1 MDLHDLRGSRAVVLG
16 AAGFLGS
23 HLCERLLSYGAHV
36 TAIDNFITGAK
47 PNLDHLIG
55 HGELRLISYDVT
67 DFMHVP
73 GHVDHIL
80 HFASPASPIDYLKW
94 PIQTLKVGSLGT
106 HKALGLARA
115 KDARLLLASTSEVYG
130 DPKVSPQ
137 PESYW
142 GNVNPIG
149 PRGVY
154 DEAKRFAEAMALAYH
169 RQHGVQVRIARIFN
183 SILADEQVVYDDGTT
198 LRRETI
204 GELAARIGDRADL
217 SGYAVPAFTHDGSI
231 DATKTVALEGH
242 PTGARC
248 YEVRTRYGRSIRV
261 TGDHSL
267 FAEGTDGQPVA
278 RTVDELK
285 IGDHI
290 AVGVRI
296 NVPERDRGTVDMLDV
311 WRRAGRDPWSL
322 MIRADGIGEAVY
334 DRRHELTGTLI
345 ERGIRRSNC
354 WNRVERWRRHGE
366 APLGALQKLGIA
378 APADAHVRLSGG
390 GRRAALPRRVQVTDE
405 LLWMLGLYVAE
416 GARHEQPPK
425 SAFITISGSDAH
437 VLDRARKVFERD
449 LNLHVVAAPGSPA
462 RSAAIF
468 VHSELL
474 LLLLDHLGFT
484 PGEKGIP
491 GWILGLPLQ
500 RLAWFLDGYREGDGV
515 HSGHKLVEQRRHEFS
530 TTSTRLKDD
539 LIVAFARFG
548 LVPSV
553 GRYES
558 TFRQRTGDRR
568 YPFWRLTLCNV
579 MPWNPLDWPAGV
591 RQQLN
596 ARRHGDLVWARITGI
611 TEVPA
616 TLLVYDFCVP
626 GRENFWAGTG
636 IMAHNTY
643 GPRMRIEDGRAV
655 PAFFGAALRN
665 EPLPVHGDGSQTRSL
680 CYVDDEVDGLLRL
693 LVSDEVGPVNI
704 GNPQEVT
711 ILELAERIQD
721 VVGNHP
727 GVEFHPRPVD
737 DPTVRRPDIT
747 LARRVLDWEP
757 KVPLAD
763 GLERTLPWFVERLA
777 AGAG

>member
-1 MDLHDLRGSRAVVLG
+1 MDLYDLRGSRAVVLG

-73 GHVDHIL
+73 GQVDHIL

-94 PIQTLKVGSLGT
+94 PIQTLKVGSIGT

-130 DPKVSPQ
+130 DPQVSPQ
-137 PESYW
+137 PEDYW

-154 DEAKRFAEAMALAYH
+154 DEAKRFAEALALAYH
-169 RQHGVQVRIARIFN
+169 REHDVKVRIARIFN
-183 SILADEQVVYDDGTT
+183 SILADEQVLYDDGTQ

-204 GELAARIGDRADL
+204 GELATRIGDRAEL
-217 SGYAVPAFTHDGSI
+217 RGYAVPAFAADGSI
-231 DATKTVALEGH
+231 DATETIALEGH
-242 PTGARC
+242 PTSARC
-248 YEVRTRYGRSIRV
+248 YEVRTRYGRSVRV
-261 TGDHSL
+261 TGEHSL
-267 FAEGTDGQPVA
+267 FAEDGDGRPVA
-278 RTVDELK
+278 RTVDELE

-290 AVGVRI
+290 AIGGRVD
-296 NVPERDRGTVDMLDV
+296 VPVRDRHEIDLLDV
-311 WRRAGRDPWSL
+311 WREAGRDPWSL
-322 MIRADGIGEAVY
+322 MIRADGIAEAVFA
-334 DRRHELTGTLI
+334 RRHELTGTLVA
-345 ERGIRRSNC
+345 RGTRRSNC
-354 WNRVERWRRHGE
+354 WNRVERWRRQGA

-378 APADAHVRLSGG
+378 VPADAHVRLAGG
-390 GRRAALPRRVQVTDE
+390 GTRAVLPRIVAVTDE
-405 LLWMLGLYVAE
+405 LLWTLGLYVAE
-416 GARHEQPPK
+416 GARHEQKGK
-425 SAFITISGSDAH
+425 SAYITIAGDDAQ

-449 LNLHVVAAPGSPA
+449 LNLHVVDAPGSDA
-462 RSAAIF
+462 RTAALF

-474 LLLLDHLGFT
+474 LLLLHHLGF
-484 PGEKGIP
+484 PADDKGIP
-491 GWILGLPLQ
+491 GWILGLPPR
-500 RLAWFLDGYREGDGV
+500 RLAWFLEGYREGDGA
-515 HSGHKLVEQRRHEFS
+515 HSGKKLDGQQRHEFS

-579 MPWNPLDWPAGV
+579 SPWSPLDWPAGV
-591 RQQLN
+591 DQQLN
-596 ARRHGDLVWARITGI
+596 ARRHGDLVWARITDI

-616 TLLVYDFCVP
+616 TPLVYDFCVP

-636 IMAHNTY
+636 VMAHNTY
-643 GPRMRIEDGRAV
+643 GPRMRISDGRAV
-655 PAFFGAALRN
+655 PAFFSAALRN

-737 DPTVRRPDIT
+737 DPTVRRPDIS

-763 GLERTLPWFVERLA
+763 GLERTLPWFVHRLA
-777 AGAG
+777 ATGG